1 MKDFFLKKSFIDG
14 RESWEVEVDH
24 LSEGKQVYPM
34 CGTSFI
40 RCVTLL
46 TDVSSALSLHVSL
59 SPTRKRKNLKQNRRV
74 VFLTKGSNFL
84 IAHLQ
89 LSICRCDDTYSIMWL
104 LLEEKIFSDWKSFGQ

>member
-1 MKDFFLKKSFIDG
+1 MKDFFFKKSFIDG

-59 SPTRKRKNLKQNRRV
+59 SPTRKRKNRRAC
-74 VFLTKGSNFL
+74 FFDKRLNFL

>member
-1 MKDFFLKKSFIDG
+1 M
-14 RESWEVEVDH
+14 DH

-59 SPTRKRKNLKQNRRV
+59 SPTRKKRNLKKNDEL

-104 LLEEKIFSDWKSFGQ
+104 LPEEKIFSDWKSFGQ